1 MLSRSIFRFFALV
14 ATLVLS
20 FAAGAQSYPS
30 KSLRIVV
37 PFGAGG
43 VADLTARTVAQK
55 MSESL
60 GQSVVIDNRPGA
72 GGIVAAEMVA
82 KSEPDGYTLLLMSNA
97 NAVSAGLFKVLP
109 FDPLKDFTPVSLMGT
124 FDLAIVTS
132 ASASEYEER
141 CLQAGADVFIEKSSS
156 PTQIIAALRSLLI
169 TEDESGEEAATTAGP
184 TKLSKRQ
191 KQLILMLDQGLSNR
205 DIAEKLNISEH
216 TVKVHFWR
224 LFRRLGVNSRT
235 QALHF
240 ARTNGWLGI

>member
-1 MLSRSIFRFFALV
+1 M
-14 ATLVLS
+14 
-20 FAAGAQSYPS
+20 
-30 KSLRIVV
+30 
-37 PFGAGG
+37 
-43 VADLTARTVAQK
+43 TVY
-55 MSESL
+55 
-60 GQSVVIDNRPGA
+60 VIDDHPLMRDALTMLVHRVKPGLKIIPIPKLNVVESTVEKN
-72 GGIVAAEMVA
+72 GAAELFCLDLQLPDTLGMSGVQLLKA
-82 KSEPDGYTLLLMSNA
+82 KFPD
-97 NAVSAGLFKVLP
+97 VP
-109 FDPLKDFTPVSLMGT
+109 
-124 FDLAIVTS
+124 LAIVTS

-205 DIAEKLNISEH
+205 DIAEKLSISEH